1 MDILFITAH
10 YHPIIPFG
18 AALSSKLICEYLEDK
33 GHNLNIFVHDK
44 EERKKEYEKHGLE
57 DIYKGRNVKFGWG
70 EDVYSDIQDGDYD
83 IIHQYGGK
91 YKGRI
96 AYKFRNFAETK
107 VVTTLNGPTPPLIC
121 KGKRY
126 DPESRFCCRAP
137 KDIYCSAKSDFWGE
151 RDYKYNPVKG
161 IRDYIKY
168 KVDKHVLRYYDRL
181 FPQSQW
187 LSRLFEKS
195 GVPSEKLKVIP
206 NFYDPNFFER
216 VKKAKNL
223 NLNKDGN
230 IEVLYV
236 GRIIEAK
243 GVMHLLKAFRMIESD
258 EVRLT
263 LLGSGELEEDVR
275 EFIQKN
281 DLDQVNFE
289 GLIPY
294 EDIHKCYLRSD
305 VFVHPCKYPTEA
317 FNRTLTEAALA
328 KNAMLVSDAGTS
340 PEIVGEDGLVY
351 EKGDIEDLAGKLKML
366 IEDENLREGLKDKIY
381 EKVRKRYSIDNV
393 MKMVEEEY
401 FDLIG
406 E

>member
-1 MDILFITAH
+1 MKVLFITH
-10 YHPIIPFG
+10 GYPPVKKFG
-18 AALSSKLICEYLEDK
+18 AALSSRLICEYLTNK
-33 GHNLNIFVHDK
+33 GYDLDIFVYDK
-44 EERKKEYEKHGLE
+44 SENRSKYKKHGLGE
-57 DIYKGRNVKFGWG
+57 IFKG
-70 EDVYSDIQDGDYD
+70 EDLQLFKKDSDYAEISDGDYD

-96 AYKFRNFAETK
+96 AYKFKNFTETK
-107 VVTTLNGPTPPLIC
+107 VVSTLNGPTPPLIC

-137 KDIYCSAKSDFWGE
+137 KDMYCSAKSDFWGE

-216 VKKAKNL
+216 VKKAENL
-223 NLNKDGN
+223 NLNKDGK
-230 IEVLYV
+230 IDVLYV

-243 GVMHLLKAFRMIESD
+243 GIMHLLKAFKMIESD

-281 DLDQVNFE
+281 DMDQVNFE
-289 GLIPY
+289 GLVPY
-294 EDIHKCYLRSD
+294 EDIHEYYLKSD
-305 VFVHPCKYPTEA
+305 IFVHPCKYPTEA

-328 KNAMLVSDAGTS
+328 KNAMIVSDAGTS

-351 EKGDIEDLAGKLKML
+351 EKGDIEDLAGKLKTL
-366 IEDENLREGLKDKIY
+366 IKDEDLREELQDKIY
-381 EKVRKRYSIDNV
+381 EKVRKKYSIENV
-393 MKMVEEEY
+393 MKMVEKEY